1 MIASTTDFLM
11 DLLDFDDADDAACVG
26 RHLAAGVSA
35 PDVAAKAPAAT
46 LRDEYDTWPEAA
58 APTAPMNAADAACAV
73 RHLLADVSMP
83 PAGAVT
89 PTDTLLGLL

>member
-1 MIASTTDFLM
+1 MITTTDFLM
-11 DLLDFDDADDAACVG
+11 DLLDMSAADAACVG
-26 RHLAAGVSA
+26 GHLAADVSA

-46 LRDEYDTWPEAA
+46 LRDEYDTWPEEA
-58 APTAPMNAADAACAV
+58 APMNAADAACAV

-89 PTDTLLGLL
+89 PTDSLLGLL

>member
-1 MIASTTDFLM
+1 MITSTTDFLM
-11 DLLDFDDADDAACVG
+11 DLLDFNDADGAAAVA

-46 LRDEYDTWPEAA
+46 LRDEYDTWS
-58 APTAPMNAADAACAV
+58 APTAPMNAADAASAV
-73 RHLLADVSMP
+73 RHLLADASMP

-89 PTDTLLGLL
+89 PTDSLLGLL